1 MLNQCVLIG
10 RLFEDPIIEEEN
22 TSFILAVPNHE
33 KNKDGEYDTDFIKCL
48 VSKKISN
55 AISEYCKKDSVIGVR
70 GRLKS
75 ISGENN
81 NNYYVEVIA
90 EKVTFLSAK
99 SNEIGN
105 NDEC

>member
-1 MLNQCVLIG
+1 MLNQCVLVG

-55 AISEYCKKDSVIGVR
+55 AISEYCEKGSVIGVR
-70 GRLKS
+70 GRLKTVA
-75 ISGENN
+75 GEN
-81 NNYYVEVIA
+81 NNYYVEVMA

-99 SNEIGN
+99 SKEIGDI
-105 NDEC
+105 DEC

>member
-1 MLNQCVLIG
+1 MLNQVLLVG

-22 TSFILAVPNHE
+22 TSFILVVPNYE
-33 KNKDGEYDTDFIKCL
+33 KNKDGEHETDFIKCL

-55 AISEYCKKDSVIGVR
+55 AISEYCEKGSVIGVR

-75 ISGENN
+75 ILGEN
-81 NNYYVEVIA
+81 NNYYVEVMA

-99 SNEIGN
+99 SK
-105 NDEC
+105 

>member
-1 MLNQCVLIG
+1 MLNQCVLVG
-10 RLFEDPIIEEEN
+10 RLFEDPVVEEEN
-22 TSFILAVPNHE
+22 TSFIIAVQNYE

-55 AISEYCKKDSVIGVR
+55 AISEYCEKGSVIGVR
-70 GRLKS
+70 GRLKTVA
-75 ISGENN
+75 GEN
-81 NNYYVEVIA
+81 NNYYVEVMA

-105 NDEC
+105 NDER